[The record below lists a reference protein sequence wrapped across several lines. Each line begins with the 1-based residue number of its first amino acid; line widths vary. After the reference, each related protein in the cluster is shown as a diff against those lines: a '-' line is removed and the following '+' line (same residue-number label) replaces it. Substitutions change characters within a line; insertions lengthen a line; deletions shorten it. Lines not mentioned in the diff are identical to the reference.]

1 MSVPA
6 SLFIQPILQRTENV
20 SSPMYKVLDVQTN
33 FSTIDNILVSNTSNV
48 SIFVYVYIS
57 NGLFNIIP
65 RTEVKANSIL
75 ELLQGSYF
83 SLDTGEYLLAS
94 SDSSQNFFNI
104 NIEGKY
110 FLEVSSAGVE
120 RPLVKI
126 TDFEKFAG
134 REVKI
139 RLKAAFNGNLTYKG
153 QLLGVEEEK
162 VRLKSK
168 NIEISFDYGNIKNAK
183 LVLTDD
189 MFRALLNK
197 K

>member
-1 MSVPA
+1 MEQRVTNLIESTVNTLGFDIVKVIIHGT
-6 SLFIQPILQRTENV
+6 STKIVEILIERIDGEKVQVNDCQVV
-20 SSPMYKVLDVQTN
+20 SRNISAVLDVE
-33 FSTIDNILVSNTSNV
+33 D
-48 SIFVYVYIS
+48 
-57 NGLFNIIP
+57 IIP
-65 RTEVKANSIL
+65 
-75 ELLQGSYF
+75 
-83 SLDTGEYLLAS
+83 
-94 SDSSQNFFNI
+94 
-104 NIEGKY
+104 GKY

-153 QLLGVEEEK
+153 QLLGVDGEQIK
-162 VRLKSK
+162 LKAK
-168 NIEISFDYGNIKNAK
+168 NIEMSFDYNNIKNAK
-183 LVLTDD
+183 LVLTED

>member
-1 MSVPA
+1 MEQRVTNLIESTVNA
-6 SLFIQPILQRTENV
+6 LGFDIVKVIIHGTSTKIVEILIERTDGQKVQVNDCQIV
-20 SSPMYKVLDVQTN
+20 SRNISAVLDVE
-33 FSTIDNILVSNTSNV
+33 D
-48 SIFVYVYIS
+48 
-57 NGLFNIIP
+57 IIP
-65 RTEVKANSIL
+65 
-75 ELLQGSYF
+75 
-83 SLDTGEYLLAS
+83 
-94 SDSSQNFFNI
+94 
-104 NIEGKY
+104 GKY

>member
-1 MSVPA
+1 MEQRVT
-6 SLFIQPILQRTENV
+6 SLIESTINALGFDVVKVIVHGTSTKIVEILIERSDGEKVQVNDCQVV
-20 SSPMYKVLDVQTN
+20 SKNISAMLDVE
-33 FSTIDNILVSNTSNV
+33 D
-48 SIFVYVYIS
+48 
-57 NGLFNIIP
+57 IIP
-65 RTEVKANSIL
+65 
-75 ELLQGSYF
+75 
-83 SLDTGEYLLAS
+83 
-94 SDSSQNFFNI
+94 
-104 NIEGKY
+104 GKY

-134 REVKI
+134 KEVKI

-153 QLLGVEEEK
+153 QLLGVEGEK
-162 VRLKSK
+162 IKLKSK
-168 NIEISFDYGNIKNAK
+168 NIEMSFDYGNIKNAK

>member
-1 MSVPA
+1 MEQRVT
-6 SLFIQPILQRTENV
+6 SLIESTVNTLGFDVVKVIIHGTSTKIVEILIERIDGEKVQVNDCQVV
-20 SSPMYKVLDVQTN
+20 SKNISAMLDVED
-33 FSTIDNILVSNTSNV
+33 I
-48 SIFVYVYIS
+48 IS
-57 NGLFNIIP
+57 
-65 RTEVKANSIL
+65 
-75 ELLQGSYF
+75 
-83 SLDTGEYLLAS
+83 
-94 SDSSQNFFNI
+94 
-104 NIEGKY
+104 GKY

-153 QLLGVEEEK
+153 QLLGVEGEK
-162 VRLKSK
+162 IKLKSK
-168 NIEISFDYGNIKNAK
+168 NIEMSFDYGNIKNAK

>member
-1 MSVPA
+1 MLDKFGMEQRVT
-6 SLFIQPILQRTENV
+6 SLIESTVNTLGFDIVKVIIHGTSTKVVEILIERIDGEKVQVNDCQIV
-20 SSPMYKVLDVQTN
+20 SKNISAMLDVE
-33 FSTIDNILVSNTSNV
+33 D
-48 SIFVYVYIS
+48 
-57 NGLFNIIP
+57 IIP
-65 RTEVKANSIL
+65 
-75 ELLQGSYF
+75 
-83 SLDTGEYLLAS
+83 
-94 SDSSQNFFNI
+94 
-104 NIEGKY
+104 GKY

-153 QLLGVEEEK
+153 QLLGVDGEEVK
-162 VRLKSK
+162 LKSK
-168 NIEISFDYGNIKNAK
+168 NIEMSFDYSNIKNAK
-183 LVLTDD
+183 LVLTED